1 MALPWLIGA
10 LVVGAASAIAAAVS
24 GDDSSSSSGSSG
36 SGNNE
41 AEERRRR
48 ETAEQK
54 RRTEERD
61 QRRADARAE
70 FSQRGA
76 AIGRNLASAMEEW
89 VQVDGMGND
98 AFLARLTSS
107 GYRLQAARRM
117 ARPVGTLLELSPDLD
132 GKLDQTMLNL
142 DFFGATYDVQLH
154 GARGLHAALGELN
167 GLNAQA
173 QELASLKQRIG
184 KLERGMAARNA
195 YIIGTNS

>member
-24 GDDSSSSSGSSG
+24 GDDSSSSSGSS

-48 ETAEQK
+48 EAAQQK

-76 AIGRNLASAMEEW
+76 AMGLNLASAMEEW
-89 VQVDGMGND
+89 VEVDGMDND

-107 GYRLQAARRM
+107 GYRLQAARRT
-117 ARPVGTLLELSPDLD
+117 AKPVETLLELSPDLD
-132 GKLDQTMLNL
+132 GKLDQTMQNL

-154 GARGLHAALGELN
+154 GARGLHAALGKLN

-184 KLERGMAARNA
+184 RLKRGMAARNA
-195 YIIGTNS
+195 KTMGANS